1 MLALMPAIFTCHG
14 SWMVTGLTLAISMVT
29 AAMSIAI
36 GAEPIWVT
44 EENDLLEFAVMYFW
58 RIGYSSVTLR
68 IPTSFCYRSEWK
80 PSLTHNRASFRT
92 TI

>member
-1 MLALMPAIFTCHG
+1 MLAPMPTIFTCHG

-44 EENDLLEFAVMYFW
+44 EENDLLEFT
-58 RIGYSSVTLR
+58 VTSGELVICQLLR
-68 IPTSFCYRSEWK
+68 KFQLLFVTEV
-80 PSLTHNRASFRT
+80 NGN
-92 TI
+92 